1 MASQEHGRSRPLG
14 ETTGTSERP
23 AQHLAGPTLTFDLAA
38 ETRQLRA
45 EEAWHRGEHNAKT
58 LMKEADFR
66 VVLVAAKSGGR
77 MHEHQAPGRLS
88 IQTLSGRIRIHLHS
102 GSVDLPAG
110 HLLTL
115 EPGIVH
121 DVEALAESDFLLT
134 IAWPAGSNGE
144 G

>member
-1 MASQEHGRSRPLG
+1 MATQPHGRARPEG
-14 ETTGTSERP
+14 ETTGTAERP
-23 AQHLAGPTLTFDLAA
+23 AQHLAGPTLAFDLAA
-38 ETRQLRA
+38 EARQLRA
-45 EEAWHRGEHNAKT
+45 EEAWRRGEHNAKT
-58 LMKEADFR
+58 LMKEGDFR

-88 IQTLSGRIRIHLHS
+88 IQTLSGKVRIHLPG
-102 GSVDLPAG
+102 GSVDLPEG

-115 EPGIVH
+115 EPAIVH

-134 IAWPAGSNGE
+134 IAWPDGGNGE

>member
-1 MASQEHGRSRPLG
+1 MTAQQHDRDRPLG
-14 ETTGTSERP
+14 ETTGTAERP
-23 AQHLAGPTLTFDLAA
+23 AQHLAGPALTFDLAA
-38 ETRQLRA
+38 EARQLRA
-45 EEAWHRGEHNAKT
+45 EEAWRRGEHNAKT

-77 MHEHQAPGRLS
+77 MREHQAPGRLS
-88 IQTLSGRIRIHLHS
+88 IQTLSGQVRVHVS
-102 GSVDLPAG
+102 GERVDLPAG

>member
-1 MASQEHGRSRPLG
+1 MAEQQHGRSRPLG
-14 ETTGTSERP
+14 ETTGTPERP
-23 AQHLAGPTLTFDLAA
+23 AQHLAGPTLTFDLGA
-38 ETRQLRA
+38 EARQLRA
-45 EEAWHRGEHNAKT
+45 EEAWRRGEHNAKT
-58 LMKEADFR
+58 LTKEADFR

-77 MHEHQAPGRLS
+77 MREHQAPGRLS
-88 IQTLSGRIRIHLHS
+88 IQTLSGRIRIHLPG
-102 GSVDLPAG
+102 GSVDLPVG

-134 IAWPAGSNGE
+134 IAWRDGSDGE

>member
-1 MASQEHGRSRPLG
+1 MATQPHGRSRPQG
-14 ETTGTSERP
+14 ETTGTAERP
-23 AQHLAGPTLTFDLAA
+23 AQHLAGPALTFDLTA
-38 ETRQLRA
+38 EARQLRA
-45 EEAWHRGEHNAKT
+45 EEAWRRGEHNAKT
-58 LMKEADFR
+58 LMKEPDFR

-88 IQTLSGRIRIHLHS
+88 IQTLSGRIRIHLQG

-121 DVEALAESDFLLT
+121 DVEALADSDFLLT
-134 IAWPAGSNGE
+134 IAWPSEGKGE

>member
-1 MASQEHGRSRPLG
+1 MATEEHGRARPLG
-14 ETTGTSERP
+14 ETTGTAERP

-38 ETRQLRA
+38 EARQLRA
-45 EEAWHRGEHNAKT
+45 EEAWRRGEHNAKT

-66 VVLVAAKSGGR
+66 IVLVAAKSGGR
-77 MHEHQAPGRLS
+77 MRDHQAPGRLS
-88 IQTLSGRIRIHLHS
+88 IQILSGRVRVHLRS
-102 GSVDLPAG
+102 GSVDLPMG

-134 IAWPAGSNGE
+134 IAWPAGSSVE